1 MSKKTA
7 WDIVMLARDAQ
18 RPKAKDYIESIVDDF
33 IEFHG
38 DRAFGDDKSI
48 IGGIGRINGTVVTV
62 IGQEKGST
70 TKEKM
75 ERNFG
80 MKNPEGYRKT
90 LRLMKQAEKFH
101 RPIIT
106 FVDTPGAYPGLGAE
120 ERGQGEAIARNL
132 MEMSRLKT
140 PIISIVIGEG
150 SSGGALGICVGD
162 KIAMLENSVYSVL
175 SPEGFA
181 SILYKD
187 SSKNKEAAEKMKITA
202 KDLKE
207 LGIIDDIIKE
217 KDNQE
222 ENLELVSS
230 EIKKYITKTLKDLNK
245 LTTEDLLNLRYEKY
259 RKIGKMEESDYVIRK
274 QKVSINGSK
283 KQMEYCMGSS

>member
-1 MSKKTA
+1 
-7 WDIVMLARDAQ
+7 
-18 RPKAKDYIESIVDDF
+18 
-33 IEFHG
+33 
-38 DRAFGDDKSI
+38 
-48 IGGIGRINGTVVTV
+48 
-62 IGQEKGST
+62 
-70 TKEKM
+70 
-75 ERNFG
+75 
-80 MKNPEGYRKT
+80 
-90 LRLMKQAEKFH
+90 MKQAEKFH

-150 SSGGALGICVGD
+150 SSGGALAICIGD
-162 KIAMLENSVYSVL
+162 RIAMLENSVYSVL

-187 SSKNKEAAEKMKITA
+187 ASKNKEAAEKMKITA

-207 LGIIDDIIKE
+207 LGIIDDIIKV

-222 ENLELVSS
+222 ENLEFVSA
-230 EIKKYITKTLKDLNK
+230 ELKEYITKTLKK
-245 LTTEDLLNLRYEKY
+245 LTKLKTEDLLNLRYEKY

-274 QKVSINGSK
+274 QKISINGSK